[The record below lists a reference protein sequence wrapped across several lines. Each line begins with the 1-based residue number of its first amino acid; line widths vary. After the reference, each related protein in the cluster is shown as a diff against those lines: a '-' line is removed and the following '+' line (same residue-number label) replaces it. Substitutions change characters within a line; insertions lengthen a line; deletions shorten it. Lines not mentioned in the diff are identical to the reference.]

1 MGKTSFT
8 GKREQS
14 TVDFSC
20 HLYKIFTERTMKNVF
35 RTLFTIVV
43 TSSAFM
49 IGYYLGQEKIMGMI
63 PKFQEETED
72 KD

>member
-1 MGKTSFT
+1 
-8 GKREQS
+8 
-14 TVDFSC
+14 
-20 HLYKIFTERTMKNVF
+20 MKNVF